1 MTDWLNLRNL
11 YYVALL
17 ALVAAQLV
25 MVPGSAQLQ
34 AFFARGA
41 GTGMT
46 IGTWLALGVG
56 VGAVLAWLRRFG

>member
-1 MTDWLNLRNL
+1 MKDWLSLRNL
-11 YYVALL
+11 YYVGLL

-34 AFFARGA
+34 AFLARSA

-46 IGTWLALGVG
+46 VGTWLALGVG
-56 VGAVLAWLRRFG
+56 AGSVLAWLRRFG